1 MSVTKTIEISSC
13 SDQSFEDAINKA
25 IQRTT
30 KTIHNVSC
38 ATIEKKSFTIENAK
52 IKNYYVTMKMSFEVE
67 G

>member
-38 ATIEKKSFTIENAK
+38 ASIENAK
-52 IKNYYVTMKMSFEVE
+52 IKKYYVTMKMSFDVE
-67 G
+67 D